1 MNPAM
6 EQKFTAYLQDQMG
19 KPFEWGVND
28 CNTFVLNLLDHMLD
42 TDLAKQVVGQY
53 HDERSAYRFA
63 KKIGFLKDYIKDYV
77 VPVERNHAQTGDI
90 ILYTDKA
97 WDAGHICIGNKTIAP
112 DRELGVTHLE
122 MPDGD
127 VYRWSQC

>member
-1 MNPAM
+1 M

-28 CNTFVLNLLDHMLD
+28 CNTFVLNLLDHMLNTKTIQPILD
-42 TDLAKQVVGQY
+42 EPY
-53 HDERSAYRFA
+53 NDERTAIKFAITHPTLREHLSAILKPV
-63 KKIGFLKDYIKDYV
+63 KKGF
-77 VPVERNHAQTGDI
+77 AQTGDLI
-90 ILYTDKA
+90 FVRDGK